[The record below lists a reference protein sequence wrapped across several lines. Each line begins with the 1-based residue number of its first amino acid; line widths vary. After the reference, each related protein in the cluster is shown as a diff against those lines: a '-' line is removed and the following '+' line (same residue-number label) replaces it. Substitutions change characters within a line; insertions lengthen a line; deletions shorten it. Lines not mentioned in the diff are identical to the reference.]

1 MRKITMHI
9 ISAVSMICLWQIFSK
24 LVNSPL
30 ILPSFFRVLADFFSL
45 LKTKIFYA
53 ALLSTFRRVMESFC
67 MSLFL
72 GSVLGFF
79 YGRFEAV
86 KNLRKVIVHFVVFP
100 AGQKHISY
108 MNCGKHKQ
116 EAYDEVRIVSDRF
129 RILFR
134 KIEEEETEEVH
145 ESADKNI

>member
-1 MRKITMHI
+1 MPMGRGTFRKIRT
-9 ISAVSMICLWQIFSK
+9 
-24 LVNSPL
+24 
-30 ILPSFFRVLADFFSL
+30 DFE
-45 LKTKIFYA
+45 IA
-53 ALLSTFRRVMESFC
+53 ERREEVDQGSDIKAHQVHEDEESDE
-67 MSLFL
+67 SRKGVPELFL
-72 GSVLGFF
+72 
-79 YGRFEAV
+79 FEAV